1 MIGALLGPLRRFP
14 PIHLL
19 RVGLFVLVIALIHG
33 QHRKFLA
40 RTQSQS
46 LQSVPLERTQR
57 FFPQASRYGDATADG
72 GLTVLSAGDETLGQ
86 ILQTSPASNRFVGFS
101 GPTNLLIA
109 LGPDGKIVGAEILSS
124 RDTREHVALIAAAAP
139 FWNQF
144 AGQTP
149 EAASKGRTIDGVTG
163 ATLTTIAILQGWEAR
178 FGGTVQRSKFPD
190 PLRLADVQRLF
201 PEATEVS
208 QLDSSAIWFVLKG
221 TQTIG
226 TLLRSSPAADE
237 IVGYQGPTET
247 LIGVDPEG
255 KITGVAV
262 GMTYDNEEYVA
273 YIRGDDYF
281 REIWNGRTL
290 ANVAQS
296 DPLEEG
302 FEGVSGATT
311 TSLAVARGLVEAA
324 RASQVAPPKP
334 EPDGWSIPWNTAG
347 SLTVIGWGLLVG
359 LTSLRGRWW
368 ARRLLQL
375 AIVGYLGFTN
385 GELLS
390 QAMLVGWAQSGVPW
404 SSATGLVVLTVAAFL
419 VPLLTRRN
427 VYCSHLCPHGAIQ
440 EWLRP
445 SGRRTWHVPRGV
457 ARWLGLIRPLLL
469 LWILAVALRHW
480 PCSLVDIEP
489 FDAYVWRAAGW
500 ATVSIAIAGLVASAF
515 VPMAYCRYGCPTGA
529 VLDYVRTHGTAT
541 QWTRRDTVALT
552 LSLAGA
558 MLWLW
563 S

>member
-1 MIGALLGPLRRFP
+1 MIGSLLGPLRRFP

-19 RVGLFVLVIALIHG
+19 RVGMFVLVIALIHG

-46 LQSVPLERTQR
+46 LHAIPLERTQQ
-57 FFPQASRYGDATADG
+57 FFPAAAQYGDASAEG
-72 GLTVLSAGDETLGQ
+72 GLTVLSAEKELLGQ
-86 ILQTSPASNRFVGFS
+86 ILQTSPTSDRFVGFS
-101 GPTNLLIA
+101 GPTNVLIA
-109 LGPDGKIVGAEILSS
+109 LAPDGKVLGAEILSS
-124 RDTREHVALIAAAAP
+124 RDTREHVGLISRDAA

-144 AGQTP
+144 R
-149 EAASKGRTIDGVTG
+149 GRSPTAVSQGPHLDGVTG

-178 FGGTVQRSKFPD
+178 FGGAVQTSKFPD
-190 PLRLADVQRLF
+190 PPRLADVQKLF
-201 PEATEVS
+201 PEVTEVS
-208 QLDSSAIWFVLKG
+208 RLDASAMWSVQKG
-221 TQTIG
+221 PQTIG

-247 LIGVDPEG
+247 LIGVDSAG
-255 KITGVAV
+255 RITGVALGV
-262 GMTYDNEEYVA
+262 TYDNEEYVA

-290 ANVAQS
+290 ADVAQS

-311 TSLAVARGLVEAA
+311 TSLAVARTLIEAA
-324 RASQVAPPKP
+324 RVTQAAPAQSETAKATV
-334 EPDGWSIPWNTAG
+334 PWNTVG

-359 LTSLRGRWW
+359 LTSLRRRWW

-469 LWILAVALRHW
+469 LWILAVALLHW
-480 PCSLVDIEP
+480 PYSLVDIEP

-500 ATVSIAIAGLVASAF
+500 ATVAIAIAGLVASAF

-541 QWTRRDTVALT
+541 QWTRRDTLALT

-558 MLWLW
+558 ALWLW